1 MLRTLRLLPSVS
13 RAFRQP
19 SVRVLEAVYSA
30 DSADW
35 VRGMVVAAFDAQCRT
50 VPGPIRSPLRIKLE
64 SLEAFAAEGLL
75 VPEESQL
82 NASGSQLNA
91 EENQLNAEESRR
103 IRLLAK
109 ACLLGDARAVRCL
122 LDVMPLVP
130 PGWGDLY
137 VMRCVQISRL
147 VAAGVYSRNAGILTD
162 IRRFLVK
169 HYGYGRLR
177 DAMCDW
183 GLARHL
189 YKSGLWDVCR
199 FLLDYP
205 GRSLSFFG
213 PLDLADLLGLHL
225 TKFIARGQG
234 ELENDEDRA
243 QRVAVARLAV
253 QLGADV
259 SRSDRALMRIR
270 IWADVF
276 KDAQVMLEGA
286 LEAGCRPEGKTV
298 RFLVGELGADLDAV
312 PIGLL
317 TAEAAAGQG

>member
-64 SLEAFAAEGLL
+64 SLEAFAAK
-75 VPEESQL
+75 EESASGSRL

-91 EENQLNAEESRR
+91 SGSRL
-103 IRLLAK
+103 IRLIAK

-137 VMRCVQISRL
+137 VMRCVQISIL

-169 HYGYGRLR
+169 QYGYGCLR
-177 DAMCDW
+177 DAMWHW

-189 YKSGLWDVCR
+189 YQSGLWDVCR
-199 FLLDYP
+199 FLLGYP
-205 GRSLSFFG
+205 GRSLSFFC
-213 PLDLADLLGLHL
+213 PLDLADLLEEHL
-225 TKFIARGQG
+225 TNGHAWFIALGEG

-259 SRSDRALMRIR
+259 SRSDRALTRIR

-276 KDAQVMLEGA
+276 KDVQVLLKGA

-317 TAEAAAGQG
+317 TASTGGRD

>member
-64 SLEAFAAEGLL
+64 SLEAFAAK
-75 VPEESQL
+75 EESASGSRL

-91 EENQLNAEESRR
+91 SGSRL
-103 IRLLAK
+103 IRLIAK

-137 VMRCVQISRL
+137 VMRCVQISIL

-259 SRSDRALMRIR
+259 SRSDRALTRIR

-276 KDAQVMLEGA
+276 KDVQVLLKGA